1 MASSAAPHIVV
12 LAGGAG
18 ARMRIGHPKALHPV
32 FFRPMIHYAL
42 DAAAGVEHASL
53 RLVVGR
59 AEREFREQCRAYPD
73 LTIVRQESPL
83 GTADAVR
90 AAALPSD
97 RDGDA
102 LILFGDVPLLSA
114 ATLRELAARHAASGA
129 ACTVGRAA
137 GTDGRAVVHCFRLR
151 ALPEALAG
159 GGDLLVPPGAEEL
172 VLPDPVEALD
182 VDDLHELWRA
192 ETVLRERYNRGLM
205 LKGTALQDP
214 RTTLID
220 PRCRIGRDVRIEG
233 GCTVINSILEAGVRV
248 EAFCRIV
255 DSEIGEGSL
264 VLQGTCAE
272 QSRVGRDCRVGPYA
286 HLRPGTHL
294 QDDVWLGNFV
304 ELKNASLGSGTRAS
318 HQCYIGDA
326 QVGRKVV
333 IGCGFITSSSS
344 ARPLKQRTIIEDE
357 VVIGGASQAIAPVT
371 VGAGSFVAT
380 GTSVTEDAPPDS
392 FVISRSR
399 QVTKPG
405 YSKKYGK
412 AKEPGAPR

>member
-1 MASSAAPHIVV
+1 MASSPAPHIVV

-42 DAAAGVEHASL
+42 DAAAGLEHASL

-59 AEREFREQCRAYPD
+59 AEREFREQCRGYPD
-73 LTIVRQESPL
+73 LRIVRQEYPL

-90 AAALPSD
+90 AAGLPSD
-97 RDGDA
+97 ADGDA

-114 ATLRELAARHAASGA
+114 AALRELAARHAASGA
-129 ACTVGRAA
+129 ACTLGRA
-137 GTDGRAVVHCFRLR
+137 DGPAVVHCYRLR
-151 ALPEALAG
+151 ALPDALAG
-159 GGDLLVPPGAEEL
+159 GGDLLVPPGAAEFL
-172 VLPDPVEALD
+172 LPDPVEALD
-182 VDDLHELWRA
+182 VDDLHDLWRA
-192 ETVLRERYNRGLM
+192 ETVLRERYNRELM

-233 GCTVINSILEAGVRV
+233 GCTVINSIIEAGVRV
-248 EAFCRIV
+248 EAFCRLV

-264 VLQGTCAE
+264 VLQGTRAE
-272 QSRVGRDCRVGPYA
+272 QARVGRDCRVGPYA

-326 QVGRKVV
+326 QVGRKVS

-344 ARPLKQRTIIEDE
+344 ARPLKQRTVIEDD